1 MDDNF
6 IAVTKT
12 DKFGILFVVSAIA
25 VIIIFV
31 YPYFEEFHI
40 TNYQFFTVSKIE
52 GKYEQPV
59 YLSFHWETED
69 EVITGKPVEV
79 WVETQLPY
87 DSPNA
92 INPIEVEF
100 EGIGY
105 YDKPVEEFS
114 KRISTVEKVILKSTD
129 SRERMFKSEP
139 IKIRYA
145 VGGTKNIKFCDYN
158 TSPPCTEV
166 REIIEVAP
174 RVTAY
179 DISVAKLIFIGTIG
193 VYILTV
199 ILVWITIR
207 LLRYSQKS
215 S

>member
-1 MDDNF
+1 M
-6 IAVTKT
+6 
-12 DKFGILFVVSAIA
+12 
-25 VIIIFV
+25 
-31 YPYFEEFHI
+31 
-40 TNYQFFTVSKIE
+40 
-52 GKYEQPV
+52 
-59 YLSFHWETED
+59 SFHWETED
-69 EVITGKPVEV
+69 EVITGKVVEV

-87 DSPNA
+87 DSPND
-92 INPIEVEF
+92 IKSIEVEF

-105 YDKPVEEFS
+105 YEEPAEEFS
-114 KRISTVEKVILKSTD
+114 DRISTVEKVTLRSTD
-129 SRERMFKSEP
+129 AVERMFKSEP

-145 VGGTKNIKFCDYN
+145 SEGTKNIRFCDYN

-193 VYILTV
+193 VYILTI

-207 LLRYSQKS
+207 VLRYSQKLS
-215 S
+215 